1 MVSFFNHQ
9 TLNLVPL
16 FRVVV
21 VVVVGQ
27 RKNNNQKKNE
37 HIFARNSTFSS
48 LFFKL
53 LFFFLDGGNIK
64 ARVRHGMNN
73 TETQSGALPW
83 LAPWG

>member
-21 VVVVGQ
+21 VVG
-27 RKNNNQKKNE
+27 QKKITTRRKMNTFLQE
-37 HIFARNSTFSS
+37 IQLSLCFSS
-48 LFFKL
+48 C
-53 LFFFLDGGNIK
+53 FFFQGANIK
-64 ARVRHGMNN
+64 ATVRHGMNN
-73 TETQSGALPW
+73 TEPHSGALPW